1 MRHVTPVKYPG
12 EREPHILELVSRPVN
27 PISQPAKVV
36 GNVMECWCTHH
47 RQICKQLRLGYV
59 VVRIVNQVGPG
70 SQSSDEITNTIDVH
84 SQKGH
89 HGTLWAP

>member
-1 MRHVTPVKYPG
+1 M
-12 EREPHILELVSRPVN
+12 ER
-27 PISQPAKVV
+27 
-36 GNVMECWCTHH
+36 WCTHH

-70 SQSSDEITNTIDVH
+70 SQSSGELTNTIDVH